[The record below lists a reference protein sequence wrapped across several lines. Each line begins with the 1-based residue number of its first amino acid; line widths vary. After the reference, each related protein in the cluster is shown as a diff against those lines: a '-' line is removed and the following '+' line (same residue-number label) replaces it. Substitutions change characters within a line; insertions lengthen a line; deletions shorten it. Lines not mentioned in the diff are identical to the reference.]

1 MFMNYQKL
9 VNRLRTK
16 AFDYDGQ
23 KSIQHLRILKEAKRR
38 MLASRTPSGRYAK
51 RQEQLLF
58 RTR

>member
-1 MFMNYQKL
+1 MNYQKL

-23 KSIQHLRILKEAKRR
+23 KSIQQMRILKEAKRR
-38 MLASRTPSGRYAK
+38 MLASKPPSAGYAK

>member
-1 MFMNYQKL
+1 MNYQKL

-16 AFDYDGQ
+16 AFDYDGP
-23 KSIQHLRILKEAKRR
+23 KSIQHMRILKEAKCR
-38 MLASRTPSGRYAK
+38 MLASITPSGYAK

>member
-1 MFMNYQKL
+1 MNYQKL

-16 AFDYDGQ
+16 AFDYDGL
-23 KSIQHLRILKEAKRR
+23 KSIQHMRILKEAKCR
-38 MLASRTPSGRYAK
+38 MLASRTPSGYAK